1 MITLY
6 RPGTGWL
13 HRMPAGPKAFG
24 ILVIVLAISLL
35 PTSWWTAVIAGSVT
49 LLGYLAS
56 GIGLRELGRQI
67 ILIRWIITITVIGQ
81 LIFLDIESAISNTSR
96 MIAAILL
103 AALLVLSTRV
113 ADLLDAFERGLRPFG
128 RIGIDPARIALMLAV
143 AINTVPVLARLALS
157 VREAQR
163 ARGTRSSLFTF
174 VVPFLVV
181 ALKHAD
187 ELGDALTARGV
198 R

>member
-13 HRMPAGPKAFG
+13 HRVPAGPKAVG
-24 ILVIVLAISLL
+24 ILVVVLAVSLL
-35 PTSWWTAVIAGSVT
+35 PTSWWTAVIAASVT
-49 LLGYLAS
+49 ALGYLAS
-56 GIGLRELGRQI
+56 GLGLRELGRQVL
-67 ILIRWIITITVIGQ
+67 LIRWIITITLIGQ
-81 LIFLDIESAISNTSR
+81 LLFLDVESALSNTSR
-96 MIAAILL
+96 MVAAILL
-103 AALLVLSTRV
+103 AALLVLTTRV

-128 RIGIDPARIALMLAV
+128 RLGVDPARIALMLAV
-143 AINTVPVLARLALS
+143 AINTVPVLARLAGT

>member
-13 HRMPAGPKAFG
+13 HRLPAGPKAFG
-24 ILVIVLAISLL
+24 ILVVVLAISLL
-35 PTSWWTAVIAGSVT
+35 PTSWWTAVIALSVT
-49 LLGYLAS
+49 VLGYLAS
-56 GIGLRELGRQI
+56 RLGLRELGRQVM
-67 ILIRWIITITVIGQ
+67 LIRWIITITAVGQ
-81 LIFLDIESAISNTSR
+81 LVFLDVESAISNTSR
-96 MIAAILL
+96 MVAAILL

-113 ADLLDAFERGLRPFG
+113 ADLLDAFERALRPFG
-128 RIGIDPARIALMLAV
+128 RLGLDPARAALMLAV
-143 AINTVPVLARLALS
+143 AINTVPVLARLAVG

-163 ARGTRSSLFTF
+163 ARGARSSLSTF